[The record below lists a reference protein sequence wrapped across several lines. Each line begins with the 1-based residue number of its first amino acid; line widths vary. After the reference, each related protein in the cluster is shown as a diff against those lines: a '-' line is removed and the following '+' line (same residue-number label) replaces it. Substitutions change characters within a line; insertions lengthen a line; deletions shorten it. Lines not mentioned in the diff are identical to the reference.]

1 MSTQCP
7 NCGKRM
13 DSSWRHCPYCAREQQ
28 GKKKEPVQSASPA
41 EASMANERQHT
52 RVVGSAGSHGD
63 RKTEMYSSPNPAP
76 SPAPVRGA
84 GDNRK
89 IVGVLLSY
97 SWNPYGQLYEVRQ
110 GRNHIGAG
118 EIRGEDRTVDI
129 HCPSDTVLSSDHA
142 MILVQDGR
150 FYIEDLA
157 SVNGTKVD
165 GQPIPP
171 GRLEPLPSPAEIS
184 AGDTVFTFV
193 RFDVS
198 TGTAQVATTP
208 RATEKPPEPRA
219 PTKLV

>member
-28 GKKKEPVQSASPA
+28 GKKKDPVQSASPA
-41 EASMANERQHT
+41 EASMTDERQHT
-52 RVVGSAGSHGD
+52 RVVSNAGPLSE
-63 RKTEMYSSPNPAP
+63 RKTEMYSSPAP
-76 SPAPVRGA
+76 SPAPRSA
-84 GDNRK
+84 ADNRK

-97 SWNPYGQLYEVRQ
+97 SWNPFGHLYEIRQ

-118 EIRGEDRTVDI
+118 QIRGEERTVDV
-129 HCPSDTVLSSDHA
+129 HCPNDTVLSSDHA

-184 AGDTVFTFV
+184 AGETVFTFV

-198 TGTAQVATTP
+198 TGAAYVAPTP
-208 RATEKPPEPRA
+208 RAEEKPAESRA

>member
-13 DSSWRHCPYCAREQQ
+13 DSSWRYCPYCAREEQ
-28 GKKKEPVQSASPA
+28 GKKKESVPSTSPA
-41 EASMANERQHT
+41 EASMPKERQHT
-52 RVVGSAGSHGD
+52 RVAGNMGSPGE
-63 RKTEMYSSPNPAP
+63 RKTQVYSNPAP
-76 SPAPVRGA
+76 SPPPRSAA
-84 GDNRK
+84 DNRK
-89 IVGVLLSY
+89 IAGVLLSY

-118 EIRGEDRTVDI
+118 EIPGEDRRVDV
-129 HCPSDTVLSSDHA
+129 HCPNDTLLSSDHA

-157 SVNGTKVD
+157 SVNGTKVN
-165 GQPIPP
+165 GEPIHP
-171 GRLEPLPSPAEIS
+171 GRPEPLMSPAEIRV
-184 AGDTVFTFV
+184 GETVFTFV

-198 TGTAQVATTP
+198 TGAAQVAPTP
-208 RATEKPPEPRA
+208 RVEEKPPESRA

>member
-1 MSTQCP
+1 
-7 NCGKRM
+7 M
-13 DSSWRHCPYCAREQQ
+13 DSSWRVCPYCAREEQ
-28 GKKKEPVQSASPA
+28 GKKKDSVQSASPA
-41 EASMANERQHT
+41 EASMSNERQHT
-52 RVVGSAGSHGD
+52 RVVSNMGSHGE
-63 RKTEMYSSPNPAP
+63 RKTEMYSNPAP
-76 SPAPVRGA
+76 GTPPARSA
-84 GDNRK
+84 ADNRK
-89 IVGVLLSY
+89 IAGVLLSY
-97 SWNPYGQLYEVRQ
+97 SWNPYGQLYEIRQ

-118 EIRGEDRTVDI
+118 EIRGEHRTVDV

-184 AGDTVFTFV
+184 AGETVFTFV

-198 TGTAQVATTP
+198 TGAAYVAPTP
-208 RATEKPPEPRA
+208 RAEEKPAESRA

>member
-1 MSTQCP
+1 
-7 NCGKRM
+7 
-13 DSSWRHCPYCAREQQ
+13 
-28 GKKKEPVQSASPA
+28 
-41 EASMANERQHT
+41 
-52 RVVGSAGSHGD
+52 
-63 RKTEMYSSPNPAP
+63 
-76 SPAPVRGA
+76 
-84 GDNRK
+84 
-89 IVGVLLSY
+89 
-97 SWNPYGQLYEVRQ
+97 
-110 GRNHIGAG
+110 
-118 EIRGEDRTVDI
+118 
-129 HCPSDTVLSSDHA
+129 

-198 TGTAQVATTP
+198 TGAAHVAPTP

>member
-13 DSSWRHCPYCAREQQ
+13 DSSWRYCPYCAREEE
-28 GKKKEPVQSASPA
+28 GKKKDSVQSASPA

-52 RVVGSAGSHGD
+52 RVASNMGSPGD
-63 RKTEMYSSPNPAP
+63 RKTEIYSNPAP
-76 SPAPVRGA
+76 SPAPRGA
-84 GDNRK
+84 ADNRK

-97 SWNPYGQLYEVRQ
+97 SWNPYGKLYEIRQ

-118 EIRGEDRTVDI
+118 EIRGEDRPVDVQ
-129 HCPSDTVLSSDHA
+129 CPNDSLLSSDHA

-165 GQPIPP
+165 GEPIPP
-171 GRLEPLPSPAEIS
+171 GRLEPLPSPSEIRV
-184 AGDTVFTFV
+184 GETVFTFV

-198 TGTAQVATTP
+198 AGAVHVAATP
-208 RATEKPPEPRA
+208 RAEEKPPEPRA